1 MLFNSHVSVINII
14 DAMRPN
20 FARLLTYVHNRI
32 LQKVIKN
39 LSNIW
44 HLEFSRQII
53 TDNKNYC
60 CVLLLDRELKKQN
73 QIIYLHFLIW
83 RRIHYSCGANS
94 ELKWKSATYFEVSE
108 NIPKTSDKLRNLK
121 TLRPYNQYNKIF
133 VKSVRFLSSLKYK
146 QTQSP
151 FYLWNQCSIQGN
163 NYTFT

>member
-73 QIIYLHFLIW
+73 QIIYLHF
-83 RRIHYSCGANS
+83 
-94 ELKWKSATYFEVSE
+94 F
-108 NIPKTSDKLRNLK
+108 NLK
-121 TLRPYNQYNKIF
+121 TY
-133 VKSVRFLSSLKYK
+133 SLFMWCKFRIK
-146 QTQSP
+146 MKKRNL
-151 FYLWNQCSIQGN
+151 FRG
-163 NYTFT
+163 F